1 MFLMVATAGT
11 GVSVV
16 VAIDKRLRLFVCVLG
31 LCFVNQGFVRSRAQQ
46 GTSKLN
52 DSKVQ
57 RQ

>member
-1 MFLMVATAGT
+1 MFLMIATAGT

-16 VAIDKRLRLFVCVLG
+16 VAIDKRLRLFVCVLS